1 MSIEVDVR
9 VQQGDFT
16 LAAHFATRAPVTAV
30 FGPSG
35 AGKSTLLKWIAG
47 LLPGEGTLNIGG
59 VEVGGQPPEQRR
71 VGLVFQDARLFPHLS
86 VDANLRYGWRL
97 LPPAARR
104 LTPERVIEAL
114 ELGPLLE
121 RRPRGLSG
129 GEQKRV
135 ALGRALLASPRALLL
150 DEPLS
155 GLDAPARARLIPIL
169 ERVGGILEAPVLLVS
184 HSVTEVM
191 RLAGDVVVLD
201 AGRVLG
207 QGPFFEVIGRSGV
220 FELAESLGL
229 TNLLP
234 GEVTANEPEAMISRV
249 RVGGALLTLPM
260 GPHAVGAAVVL
271 QLRLEDVLLSRNR
284 PEGLSARNAIQ
295 GELTR
300 LEPVRDRVLV
310 TLDIGVPIRAELT
323 RGAVKELGLASG
335 TRVWAVFKATALR
348 WG

>member
-9 VQQGDFT
+9 ARQGDFT
-16 LAAHFATRAPVTAV
+16 LSARFATQAPVTAV

-35 AGKSTLLKWIAG
+35 AGKSTLLKLIAG
-47 LLPGEGTLNIGG
+47 LVPGEGSVRVSGL
-59 VEVGGQPPEQRR
+59 EVLSLPPDERR
-71 VGLVFQDARLFPHLS
+71 VGLVFQGARLFPHLS

-97 LPPAARR
+97 LPPGARR
-104 LTPERVIEAL
+104 LVPERVIEAL
-114 ELGPLLE
+114 ELGPLLG

-150 DEPLS
+150 DEPLA

-201 AGRVLG
+201 GGRVLG
-207 QGPFFEVIGRSGV
+207 QGPFFEVIGRTGV

-234 GEVTANEPEAMISRV
+234 GEVTANEPDAMISRV
-249 RVGGALLTLPM
+249 RVGESLLTLPM
-260 GPHAVGAAVVL
+260 GPHPIGAKVVL

-284 PEGLSARNAIQ
+284 PEGLSARNAIK
-295 GELTR
+295 GTLTR

-310 TLDIGVPIRAELT
+310 TLDIGVPLRAELT
-323 RGAVKELGLASG
+323 RGAIRELGLTPGVSA
-335 TRVWAVFKATALR
+335 WAVFKATALR